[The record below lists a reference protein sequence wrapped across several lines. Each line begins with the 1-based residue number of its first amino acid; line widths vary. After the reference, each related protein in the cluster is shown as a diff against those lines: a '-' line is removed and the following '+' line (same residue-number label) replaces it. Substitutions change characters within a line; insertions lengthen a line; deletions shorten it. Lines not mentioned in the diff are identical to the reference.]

1 MNRVNEV
8 TKDCFNALIQLRS
21 VGQGA
26 GARPEHVYQRLQAY
40 VDEAIARGKQMKMSE
55 SDLADIA
62 YAIVGM
68 ADELAQRKPGPLRDF
83 WHQRPLQLRYFGEN
97 VAGDGF
103 FERLDRIIVDPSRI
117 EALTVYHMALHF
129 GFEGRYAVRGGELEL
144 DLIRRRVREALGR
157 LLSPE
162 PVSRRH
168 LRVRESLQTRRMD
181 FLVLWI
187 GLFALL
193 FSVCFIIVLRVSL
206 NGMSEKLDDRGKA
219 ILNHYA
225 GQDAPS
231 DEADEE
237 AP

>member
-21 VGQGA
+21 VGKGA
-26 GARPEHVYQRLQAY
+26 GARPEHVYQRLQSY
-40 VDEAIARGKQMKMSE
+40 VDEAIARGKATKLAE
-55 SDLADIA
+55 SDLADIM
-62 YAIVGM
+62 YAVVAQ
-68 ADELAQRKPGPLRDF
+68 ADEMAQQKPGPLRDY

-103 FERLDRIIVDPSRI
+103 FERLDRILMDPKRI
-117 EALTVYHMALHF
+117 EALTVYHMVLHF

-144 DLIRRRVREALGR
+144 DMIRRRVREALGR
-157 LLSPE
+157 LLKPE

-168 LRVRESLQTRRMD
+168 LPGRESLQSRRMD

-206 NGMSEKLDDRGKA
+206 NNMSEALDGRGRS
-219 ILNHYA
+219 ILDHFA
-225 GQDAPS
+225 GDG
-231 DEADEE
+231 DDEE
-237 AP
+237 EE